1 VQDKLIAV
9 ILAAGLP
16 LFWIVSLWLSNT
28 APGWFVEL
36 TREDGPIENLE
47 ALILLA
53 GCILSGVISWR
64 LFRQNDK
71 TWAVLYA
78 VLTLALFF
86 VAGEEISWGQ
96 RIFGVVTPEWLS
108 QKNKQH
114 ELNVHNLK
122 LFTNAL
128 QRLYDLL
135 PIVLLVISIGS
146 ARLSRLNLV
155 RWRADLWMPPAI
167 FIPIWLC
174 CASYRAMRIHHTIV
188 AAGTRVPQVLQRLQE
203 PMEFILYAGALT
215 FLILVF
221 RRTRAAA

>member
-1 VQDKLIAV
+1 MPDKLIQL
-9 ILAAGLP
+9 ILMAALP
-16 LFWIVSLWLSNT
+16 LFWVVSLCLSNT
-28 APGWFVEL
+28 TPGRFVEL
-36 TREDGPIENLE
+36 TREDGPIENFE
-47 ALILLA
+47 ALLLVA
-53 GCILSGVISWR
+53 GCILSGLISWS
-64 LFRQNDK
+64 LFDQKEK
-71 TWAVLYA
+71 TWAALYLLLA
-78 VLTLALFF
+78 LALFF

-96 RIFGVVTPEWLS
+96 RIFGVATPEWLS

-128 QRLYDLL
+128 QRLYDSL
-135 PIVLLVISIGS
+135 PIVLIITSIGS
-146 ARLSRLNLV
+146 ATLSRPKRD

-167 FIPIWLC
+167 FIPAWLC

-203 PMEFILYAGALT
+203 PMEFILYAGAVA